1 MERSKMRASVC
12 GSVRFVG
19 WLAYFAFSNVFFAFS
34 NVFMHELKFYIYVS
48 LFLIFE
54 FSDEC
59 ERHIIYQF
67 EWFDDVT
74 VSTEF
79 GSPIF

>member
-1 MERSKMRASVC
+1 
-12 GSVRFVG
+12 
-19 WLAYFAFSNVFFAFS
+19 
-34 NVFMHELKFYIYVS
+34 MHELKFYIYVS
-48 LFLIFE
+48 LFYIFE
-54 FSDEC
+54 LSDEC

-79 GSPIF
+79 GNPIF